1 MEDIQYTRSPHLEL
15 LEFYNMAHFALLN
28 DDNIVLQVIVIN
40 NEDITFNG
48 VEIEEEGIKLCNS
61 LLEGKWVQTSYNSKF
76 RKNYAGPGYR
86 YDQSRDAFIPP
97 QPFPSWILEEETCL
111 WAAPVKMPEDGIYG
125 WSEETLSWVEV
136 N

>member
-1 MEDIQYTRSPHLEL
+1 
-15 LEFYNMAHFALLN
+15 MAHFALLN

-40 NEDITFNG
+40 NEDITLNG
-48 VEIEEEGIKLCNS
+48 IEIEEEGIKLCNS

-76 RKNYAGPGYR
+76 RKNYAGIGYK

-111 WAAPVKMPEDGIYG
+111 WTAPVKMPEDGIYG
-125 WSEETLSWVEV
+125 WSEETLSWIEV